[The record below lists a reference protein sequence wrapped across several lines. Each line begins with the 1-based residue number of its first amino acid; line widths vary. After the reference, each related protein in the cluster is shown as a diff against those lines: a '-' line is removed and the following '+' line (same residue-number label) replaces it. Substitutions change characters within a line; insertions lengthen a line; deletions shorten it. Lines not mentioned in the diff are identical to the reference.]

1 MGLVFGG
8 LESLCLVVD
17 GQKMVRLV
25 VMGENFEPGLVV
37 AVVGWQKMVVGLV
50 VRGLESLRPVIQGLD
65 NQGLVVG
72 GEGTETLGLLSGGQQ
87 IERVSLVPGGQEM
100 ERPVVGVLMR
110 GLESPRFV
118 PGGQEM
124 ERPVVGVLMRGL
136 ESLSPLIW
144 SLYSLGLADGGEEM
158 ESPSLLVDGQKV
170 ESGMLVTSKK
180 RKKRRRPVSGGLVL
194 TTRNKKKQKER
205 EKNYESAVTHDAVL
219 ASDFLK
225 HFVPFHYWDRSFPLG
240 VEIRRRKSNQ
250 KIYRKE
256 VSFSVG
262 EDKVRC

>member
-1 MGLVFGG
+1 MVGLVFGG
-8 LESLCLVVD
+8 LEILCLVVD

-110 GLESPRFV
+110 GLES
-118 PGGQEM
+118 
-124 ERPVVGVLMRGL
+124 
-136 ESLSPLIW
+136 LSPLIW
-144 SLYSLGLADGGEEM
+144 RLYSLGLADGGEEM

-205 EKNYESAVTHDAVL
+205 EKNYESVVTRDAVL

-240 VEIRRRKSNQ
+240 VEISRRKSNQ
-250 KIYRKE
+250 KIYCKE
-256 VSFSVG
+256 VNFFVG

>member
-1 MGLVFGG
+1 
-8 LESLCLVVD
+8 
-17 GQKMVRLV
+17 
-25 VMGENFEPGLVV
+25 
-37 AVVGWQKMVVGLV
+37 
-50 VRGLESLRPVIQGLD
+50 
-65 NQGLVVG
+65 VVG

-170 ESGMLVTSKK
+170 ESGMLVTLKK
-180 RKKRRRPVSGGLVL
+180 RKKRRRPVNG
-194 TTRNKKKQKER
+194 
-205 EKNYESAVTHDAVL
+205 A
-219 ASDFLK
+219 
-225 HFVPFHYWDRSFPLG
+225 W
-240 VEIRRRKSNQ
+240 
-250 KIYRKE
+250 
-256 VSFSVG
+256 
-262 EDKVRC
+262 C

>member
-1 MGLVFGG
+1 
-8 LESLCLVVD
+8 
-17 GQKMVRLV
+17 
-25 VMGENFEPGLVV
+25 
-37 AVVGWQKMVVGLV
+37 
-50 VRGLESLRPVIQGLD
+50 
-65 NQGLVVG
+65 VVG

-170 ESGMLVTSKK
+170 ESGMLVTLKK
-180 RKKRRRPVSGGLVL
+180 RKKRRRPVNGGLVL
-194 TTRNKKKQKER
+194 TTWNKKKQKER
-205 EKNYESAVTHDAVL
+205 EKNYESAVTRDVVL

-240 VEIRRRKSNQ
+240 VEISRRKSNQ
-250 KIYRKE
+250 KIYCKE
-256 VSFSVG
+256 VSFFVG
-262 EDKVRC
+262 GDKVRC

>member
-1 MGLVFGG
+1 MVGLVFGG
-8 LESLCLVVD
+8 LEILCLVVD

-110 GLESPRFV
+110 GLES
-118 PGGQEM
+118 
-124 ERPVVGVLMRGL
+124 
-136 ESLSPLIW
+136 LSPLIW

-205 EKNYESAVTHDAVL
+205 EKNYESVVTRDAVL

-240 VEIRRRKSNQ
+240 VEISRRKSNQ
-250 KIYRKE
+250 KIYCKE
-256 VSFSVG
+256 VNFFVG